1 MQVLDRLAALEIN
14 AKNAKGAVPVLR
26 KLVQLRPD
34 EPAIALRLS
43 ELLEDCS
50 DMDGAEEVLRALVA
64 NHPGFAGGHNVLGNV
79 LQARQ
84 EFEEAVA
91 AYARALELQTDAAAI
106 WNNAGN
112 ALDELSRH
120 EEAVEHY
127 AMAIDLDG
135 GNAEFHYFR
144 ARAHTAL
151 GKLEPAMSDVAQCL
165 ALNPTDQ
172 KGLALQGV
180 LFAALG
186 RREEEHRLFDYD
198 RFVQT
203 FRPEPPAGFTTIED
217 FNAAAIDHIRRRVA
231 LEYDPVGVSTK
242 GGWHS
247 KNLLVDSHKS
257 MMALR
262 SMLQQVFET
271 YVSKL
276 PDESDHPFLGRGRN
290 QVKLVAQAQIL
301 ESQGYLLSHIH
312 PGGWISSA
320 YYLAVPDAVSQSD
333 AQSGWLEF
341 GRPTADLK
349 IDVDLETRCVRPE
362 PGMAVLFPSY
372 FFHGTRP
379 FDGDAFR
386 ISLGVDLIPTA

>member
-1 MQVLDRLAALEIN
+1 MRQDFE
-14 AKNAKGAVPVLR
+14 GAV
-26 KLVQLRPD
+26 
-34 EPAIALRLS
+34 S
-43 ELLEDCS
+43 
-50 DMDGAEEVLRALVA
+50 
-64 NHPGFAGGHNVLGNV
+64 
-79 LQARQ
+79 
-84 EFEEAVA
+84 
-91 AYARALELQTDAAAI
+91 AYARALESQSDAAAI

-120 EEAVEHY
+120 DEAVTHY
-127 AMAIDLDG
+127 ARAIDLDG

-144 ARAHTAL
+144 GRAYTAL
-151 GKLEPAMSDVAQCL
+151 GNLDLAMSDVAQCL
-165 ALNPTDQ
+165 AINPADQ

-180 LFAALG
+180 LCCALG
-186 RREEEHRLFDYD
+186 RHDEEHRLFDYD

-203 FRPEPPAGFTTIED
+203 FRPEPPDGFDTIED
-217 FNAAAIDHIRRRVA
+217 FNAAAIDHIRNRVA

-247 KNLLVDSHKS
+247 KNLLMDPHKT
-257 MMALR
+257 MKALR
-262 SMLQQVFET
+262 TMLQQVFET

-276 PDESDHPFLGRGRN
+276 PVEPDHPFLGRGRN

-333 AQSGWLEF
+333 AKSGWLEF

-349 IDVDLETRCVRPE
+349 IDVDLETRCVKPE
-362 PGMAVLFPSY
+362 AGMAALFPSY

-379 FDGDAFR
+379 FDSDTAR
-386 ISLGVDLIPTA
+386 ISLGVDLIPGA